1 MLVKILQK
9 NQDKVTNTKILLI
22 KIINEPEKYNLPEI
36 QSALCSQR
44 KLAAFSSEG
53 CAITPCTL
61 NTLKSAAEYCLPRG
75 FIELDELRKN
85 AKAALE
91 EEANK
96 NLKPNHNTKAYFK
109 ERLRNAE
116 VELDRNKR
124 TIMSLT
130 VIINEISSELARIA
144 YSSNISNEERQ
155 VIYQEVSR
163 KLQYKLSF
171 TLGSN

>member
-44 KLAAFSSEG
+44 KLAAFSSEK
-53 CAITPCTL
+53 CAIAPCTL

-75 FIELDELRKN
+75 FIELDELRQN

-91 EEANK
+91 KEIVK
-96 NLKPNHNTKAYFK
+96 DSDPNHNTKAYFK
-109 ERLRNAE
+109 ERLKNAE
-116 VELDRNKR
+116 IELDMSKR
-124 TIMSLT
+124 TIMGLTTIIGEMSL
-130 VIINEISSELARIA
+130 ELARMA
-144 YSSNISNEERQ
+144 NSGNMTNEKRQ
-155 VIYQEVSR
+155 ALYQDLNN
-163 KLQYKLSF
+163 KLQHKLSF
-171 TLGSN
+171 TLGSK